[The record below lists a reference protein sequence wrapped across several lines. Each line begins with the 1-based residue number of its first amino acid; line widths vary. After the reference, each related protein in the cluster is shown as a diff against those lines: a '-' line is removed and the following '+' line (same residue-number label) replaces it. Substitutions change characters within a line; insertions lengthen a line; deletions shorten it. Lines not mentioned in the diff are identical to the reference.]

1 MNTQNEQERDRQWLG
16 ELTSLDL
23 TDLSFGA
30 FDLSRGSTKEWW
42 EQVKEIP
49 LNLHGASIEELEAE
63 LKRRKKVAELKSK
76 PLALNGIFP
85 KELRETCE
93 AYLDEA
99 WNNDYVDEDLPHYI
113 FEAAM
118 EAIFG
123 EGIFEKIRIHR
134 QRRNK

>member
-23 TDLSFGA
+23 TDLSFGT

-49 LNLHGASIEELEAE
+49 LNLHDASTEELEAE

-76 PLALNGIFP
+76 P
-85 KELRETCE
+85 
-93 AYLDEA
+93 Y
-99 WNNDYVDEDLPHYI
+99 YI